1 MRNLSGL
8 RNCAVARDEAV
19 ISVEAP
25 GRLEVLGNHTDYNE
39 GVVLGAAID
48 RAVRIRGGPRPDGRI
63 TMRSRS
69 YRPVEITLAELR
81 PQQGRTSWA
90 NYPFGVASELVAMD
104 IAVGGFSAEIESD
117 LPAAAGLGSSA
128 AVAVAMAFFL
138 LKLKQRELPP
148 LEIAKLCQRAE
159 HRFAAVQSGLLD
171 QVMSIFGR
179 VNHLV
184 FFDCRSEQIQLMP
197 LPADLVFIVAD
208 SGIKRELAAGKYN
221 ERRAETRAAA
231 DALGVRALRDIAT
244 VAALDSSR
252 RGSAK
257 ADERRTYQTENLRCS
272 ETAATEPAALF
283 RRAAHIV
290 GENERVWRACELLER
305 GDAARLGKLMN
316 ESHESSR
323 TNFENSTPE
332 LDQLVDLARKQP
344 GVLGARLT
352 GGGFGGAIIALCE
365 KSCAQ
370 TAATNLASVAAQTFI
385 CRPAD
390 GALLRK

>member
-1 MRNLSGL
+1 MRNFSGL
-8 RNCAVARDEAV
+8 RNCVVAREEPA

-48 RAVRIRGGPRPDGRI
+48 RAVRIRGGPRADGRI
-63 TMRSRS
+63 SLTSTS
-69 YRPVEITLAELR
+69 YPTLEIRLAELR
-81 PQQGRTSWA
+81 PQQDSASWA
-90 NYPFGVASELVAMD
+90 NYSLGVASEV
-104 IAVGGFSAEIESD
+104 IAAGLPIGGFSAEIESD
-117 LPAAAGLGSSA
+117 LPARAGLGSSA
-128 AVAVAMAFFL
+128 AVATATAFFL
-138 LKLKQRELPP
+138 LKLAKCELPP
-148 LEIAKLCQRAE
+148 LQIAKLCQRAE
-159 HRFAAVQSGLLD
+159 NRFAGVRSGLLD

-179 VNHLV
+179 ANHLV
-184 FFDCRSEQIQLMP
+184 FFDCRTEQIRTIAFPPDFL
-197 LPADLVFIVAD
+197 FIVAD
-208 SGIKRELAAGKYN
+208 SGSKRELAAGKYN
-221 ERRAETRAAA
+221 ERRDETRSAAKT
-231 DALGVRALRDIAT
+231 LGVRALRDIAT
-244 VAALDSSR
+244 VAALYSSR
-252 RGSAK
+252 RSSAK
-257 ADERRTYQTENLRCS
+257 ADERRTYQAENLPRS
-272 ETAATEPAALF
+272 QTAATEPAALF

-305 GDAARLGKLMN
+305 GDAAGLGKLMN

-365 KSCAQ
+365 
-370 TAATNLASVAAQTFI
+370 ATKAEHASLNLATAAAQTFI

-390 GALLRK
+390 GALARK